1 MENINKWYNDYIKNV
16 DLGKMQW
23 IKYNANELDSFLENN
38 YLDREVWEY
47 VHDENASSIFPTL
60 LGMNYLSTNSPLN
73 NKKYSFLLGI
83 VDNNIGKKT
92 VVAAAIYLD
101 EYIIFTDQEIPIT
114 YISTLEVN
122 SYFRNRGIY
131 KKMCEVL
138 INFINSDQHI
148 VITKQTEMGAKCH
161 VFDILRNTLISNKF
175 HNYIFEDNHGMIHSE
190 LHDIICSKQKVLTK
204 AKNNK

>member
-1 MENINKWYNDYIKNV
+1 MDNINKWYNDYIKNV
-16 DLGKMQW
+16 DLEKIQW
-23 IKYNANELDSFLENN
+23 IKFNANELDAFLENN

-47 VHDENASSIFPTL
+47 VHDKNASSIFPTL
-60 LGMNYLSTNSPLN
+60 LGMNYLSTNSSMN
-73 NKKYSFLLGI
+73 NKEYSFLLGI

-101 EYIIFTDQEIPIT
+101 EYIIFTDQEIPVT

-122 SYFRNRGIY
+122 SFFRNKGIY

-138 INFINSDQHI
+138 INFINPDQHI

-161 VFDILRNTLISNKF
+161 VFDILRNTLISNEF
-175 HNYIFEDNHGMIHSE
+175 HNCIFEDNHGIIHSK
-190 LHDIICSKQKVLTK
+190 LHDIICSKHKVLTK
-204 AKNNK
+204 AKKK

>member
-1 MENINKWYNDYIKNV
+1 MDNINKWYNDYIKNV
-16 DLGKMQW
+16 DLEKIQW
-23 IKYNANELDSFLENN
+23 IKFNANELDAFLENN

-47 VHDENASSIFPTL
+47 VHDKNASSIFPTL
-60 LGMNYLSTNSPLN
+60 LGMNYLSTNSSMN
-73 NKKYSFLLGI
+73 NKEYSFLLGI

-101 EYIIFTDQEIPIT
+101 EYIIFTDQEIPVT

-122 SYFRNRGIY
+122 SFFRNKGIY

-138 INFINSDQHI
+138 INFINPDQHI

-161 VFDILRNTLISNKF
+161 VFDILRNTLISNEF
-175 HNYIFEDNHGMIHSE
+175 HNCIFEDNHGIIHSE
-190 LHDIICSKQKVLTK
+190 LHDIICSKHKVLTK
-204 AKNNK
+204 AKKK

>member
-101 EYIIFTDQEIPIT
+101 EYIIFTDQEIPVT

-122 SYFRNRGIY
+122 SFFRNKGIY

-138 INFINSDQHI
+138 INFINPDQHI

-161 VFDILRNTLISNKF
+161 VFDILRNTLISNEF
-175 HNYIFEDNHGMIHSE
+175 HNCIFEDNLGIIHSE
-190 LHDIICSKQKVLTK
+190 LHDIICSKHKVLTK
-204 AKNNK
+204 AKKK